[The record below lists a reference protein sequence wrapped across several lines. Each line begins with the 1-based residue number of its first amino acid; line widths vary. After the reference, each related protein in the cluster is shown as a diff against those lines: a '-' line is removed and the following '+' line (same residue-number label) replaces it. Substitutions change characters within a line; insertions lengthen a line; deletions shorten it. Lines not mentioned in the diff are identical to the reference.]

1 MLLIYS
7 NFTTVQVS
15 DRIYKGALVNRMCYC
30 NTPFFNPQNNT
41 HRDVYKYTPFH
52 VLPEHTLVSFLN
64 TPVCVPTTHLKL
76 CFTLVLN
83 LTHLKKFSAERYLL
97 SHL

>member
-7 NFTTVQVS
+7 NYTTVQVS

-52 VLPEHTLVSFLN
+52 VLPEHTLVSFLTN
-64 TPVCVPTTHLKL
+64 ASYSNSSSESKNKDSLLAESSMFKIIGV
-76 CFTLVLN
+76 
-83 LTHLKKFSAERYLL
+83 KFIL
-97 SHL
+97 STK